1 MESRETIRA
10 AKALMLAGG
19 LLIIGIVVGFILAGE
34 WNLSPQVSAKDAAP
48 AITGA
53 LESPF
58 TRIAD
63 RTLPA
68 VVSIETKRTINH
80 PSGGSF
86 DGPYG
91 DFFRRLFPDNPQG
104 QGQGQGDD
112 GDDNDNN
119 NQAPQRQ
126 MKVPSSGS
134 GFIIDPQG
142 RILTNNHVVKDA
154 SDITVTLSDHR
165 KFKAKVVGT
174 DPSTD
179 VAVIQI
185 HDGEDLPVVPL
196 GDSDEIRIGD
206 WAIAIGNAL
215 GELDGTL
222 TVGVISA
229 KGRSNLSIVG
239 GAPAYQQF
247 IQTDASIN
255 FGNSGGPLLNIRG
268 EAIGINTAINPSGE
282 GIGFAIP
289 INLAKNIAHQLVAN
303 GKVVRGYLGILPQ
316 ELTPELADNWGMHG
330 RKGVLVGSVSSDTPA
345 SKAGFQ
351 VKDVITAFDGR
362 DVDDVERFR
371 LLVADTPVNKK
382 VKVNVLRSGQPRDLY
397 VTLSERPKEDELQR
411 QAQPKFELG
420 LRVESL
426 QSETAKSLDLK
437 DKQGVVVVDVSQGSA
452 ADDAGLQRGDVIKE
466 VNDQAVKD
474 VADYNAAVT
483 RARDKNPAKPN
494 VFLIK
499 RGDATRF
506 LAVQPDED

>member
-1 MESRETIRA
+1 
-10 AKALMLAGG
+10 
-19 LLIIGIVVGFILAGE
+19 
-34 WNLSPQVSAKDAAP
+34 VSAKDAAP
-48 AITGA
+48 AVTGA

-112 GDDNDNN
+112 NDNDND
-119 NQAPQRQ
+119 QAPQGRQ

-134 GFIIDPQG
+134 GFIIDAQG

-330 RKGVLVGSVSSDTPA
+330 RKGVLVGSVSGDTPA

-351 VKDVITAFDGR
+351 VKDVITNFDGK

-397 VTLSERPKEDELQR
+397 VTLSERPKDEVLQK

-426 QSETAKSLDLK
+426 SSETARSLDIK
-437 DKQGVVVVDVSQGSA
+437 DKSGVVVVDVSQGSA
-452 ADDAGLQRGDVIKE
+452 ADDAGLQRGDLIKE
-466 VNDQAVKD
+466 VNDTSVKD
-474 VADYNAAVT
+474 VTEYNAAVQK
-483 RARDKNPAKPN
+483 ARDKNPTKPI

>member
-48 AITGA
+48 AVTGA

-80 PSGGSF
+80 PNGGSF

-119 NQAPQRQ
+119 NQTPQRQ

-397 VTLSERPKEDELQR
+397 VTLSERPKEDQLQR

-426 QSETAKSLDLK
+426 QSETARSLDIK

-466 VNDQAVKD
+466 VNDQSVKD

-483 RARDKNPAKPN
+483 RARDKNPTKPI

>member
-48 AITGA
+48 AVTGA

-104 QGQGQGDD
+104 QGQGDD
-112 GDDNDNN
+112 GDDNDNNN

-426 QSETAKSLDLK
+426 QSETAKSLEIK

-466 VNDQAVKD
+466 VNDQPVKD
-474 VADYNAAVT
+474 VTDYNAAVT
-483 RARDKNPAKPN
+483 RARDKNPTKPI

>member
-1 MESRETIRA
+1 
-10 AKALMLAGG
+10 
-19 LLIIGIVVGFILAGE
+19 
-34 WNLSPQVSAKDAAP
+34 
-48 AITGA
+48 
-53 LESPF
+53 
-58 TRIAD
+58 
-63 RTLPA
+63 
-68 VVSIETKRTINH
+68 
-80 PSGGSF
+80 
-86 DGPYG
+86 
-91 DFFRRLFPDNPQG
+91 
-104 QGQGQGDD
+104 
-112 GDDNDNN
+112 
-119 NQAPQRQ
+119 
-126 MKVPSSGS
+126 
-134 GFIIDPQG
+134 
-142 RILTNNHVVKDA
+142 
-154 SDITVTLSDHR
+154 VTLSDHR

-330 RKGVLVGSVSSDTPA
+330 RKGVLVGSVSTDTPA

-351 VKDVITAFDGR
+351 VKDVITTFDGK

-382 VKVNVLRSGQPRDLY
+382 VRVNVLRSGQPRDLY
-397 VTLSERPKEDELQR
+397 VTLSERPKDEELQR

-426 QSETAKSLDLK
+426 QGDTARSLDIK

-466 VNDQAVKD
+466 VNDQSVKD
-474 VADYNAAVT
+474 VTDYNAAVAK
-483 RARDKNPAKPN
+483 ARDKNPTKPI